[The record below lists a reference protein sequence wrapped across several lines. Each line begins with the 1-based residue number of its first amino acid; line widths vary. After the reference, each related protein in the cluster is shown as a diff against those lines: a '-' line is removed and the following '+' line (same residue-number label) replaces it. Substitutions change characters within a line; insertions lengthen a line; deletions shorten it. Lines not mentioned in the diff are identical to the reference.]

1 MEPMAKMKCTI
12 CGHVYDQKKGAPG
25 IEPGTYFEDLQDD
38 WICPICG
45 AVKTKFKEV
54 V

>member
-1 MEPMAKMKCTI
+1 MERMDKMKCTI
-12 CGHVYDQKKGAPG
+12 CGHVYDQKKGDPG
-25 IEPGTYFEDLQDD
+25 IEPGTPFEDLPEE
-38 WICPICG
+38 WVCPICG